1 MWTLEKQGK
10 KVEAT
15 TRFEDATPTL
25 THKALVRLVE
35 RGVVKC
41 IVSQNVDGLHL
52 KSGLPRYIH
61 GNPSNLD
68 TIGIVSV
75 SVLASCLVDVL
86 GGGKCNEVSVLGV
99 SLKYCSTGNA
109 DRIF

>member
-10 KVEAT
+10 KVEAN

-61 GNPSNLD
+61 GSPSNLD

-75 SVLASCLVDVL
+75 SVLASCLVGNCTFL
-86 GGGKCNEVSVLGV
+86 GEENVTRCQ
-99 SLKYCSTGNA
+99 
-109 DRIF
+109 F

>member
-10 KVEAT
+10 KVEAN

-52 KSGLPRYIH
+52 KSGLPRYTH

-75 SVLASCLVDVL
+75 SVLARCLVGNCTFL
-86 GGGKCNEVSVLGV
+86 GEENVTRCQ
-99 SLKYCSTGNA
+99 
-109 DRIF
+109 F